1 MPQWPTSRTSHQEWF
16 IGKVL
21 LLEKKENGTKLW
33 KEGEVKGG
41 EGGEGGGGV
50 KERRVSGR
58 GEGKGDR
65 GWKVRVK
72 GGEGG
77 KGN

>member
-41 EGGEGGGGV
+41 EGGGGSRKEGV
-50 KERRVSGR
+50 KGR
-58 GEGKGDR
+58 GIM
-65 GWKVRVK
+65 
-72 GGEGG
+72 GEGVE
-77 KGN
+77 